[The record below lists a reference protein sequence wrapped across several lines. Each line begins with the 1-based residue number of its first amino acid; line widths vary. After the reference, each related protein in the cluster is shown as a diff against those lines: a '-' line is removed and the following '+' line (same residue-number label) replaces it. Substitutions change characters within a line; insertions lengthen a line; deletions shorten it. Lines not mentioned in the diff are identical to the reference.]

1 VGTFWIKHPWSGSLL
16 WSTLLSGLA
25 VAGSMLWHAGFL
37 QWAFVLFFAALW
49 LFFTICL
56 ANDRFN
62 EQSGLILARLLDEN
76 VEHLLDRIRELEE
89 TVASLSDT
97 QSQAPPMLG
106 RRIAG

>member
-1 VGTFWIKHPWSGSLL
+1 VGTFWIKHPWSGGLL

-37 QWAFVLFFAALW
+37 QWAFMLFFATLW
-49 LFFTICL
+49 VFLTVCL

-76 VEHLLDRIRELEE
+76 VGHLLDRIRELEE
-89 TVASLSDT
+89 TVARMSEPK
-97 QSQAPPMLG
+97 SQALPIHG
-106 RRIAG
+106 RRIG